1 MTSMASDNES
11 NVSAFIRCNDQNITQ
26 LYMSA
31 IENMES
37 INLDLQQVE
46 NNLKR
51 IVNRSGPLESQLNA
65 LLRTLPEPN
74 LQLHME
80 TE

>member
-31 IENMES
+31 IEVRISCRFVLTVLALSMFRR
-37 INLDLQQVE
+37 
-46 NNLKR
+46 KR
-51 IVNRSGPLESQLNA
+51 TYLS
-65 LLRTLPEPN
+65 
-74 LQLHME
+74 
-80 TE
+80 